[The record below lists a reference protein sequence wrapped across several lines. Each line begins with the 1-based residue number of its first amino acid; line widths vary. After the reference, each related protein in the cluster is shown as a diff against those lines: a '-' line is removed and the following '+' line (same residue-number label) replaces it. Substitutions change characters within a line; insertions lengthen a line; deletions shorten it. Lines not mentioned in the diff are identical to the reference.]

1 MDDTQ
6 LAELIKALLRLSHAV
21 NDLSQE
27 LLERS
32 GVDEGAV
39 LNENVAQAA
48 YLLRT
53 ALEALDA
60 ALEFRQHHRLGDS
73 RPSGPQ

>member
-6 LAELIKALLRLSHAV
+6 LVELIKALLRLSHAV

-32 GVDEGAV
+32 GVDESAAV
-39 LNENVAQAA
+39 NENVAQAA

-53 ALEALDA
+53 ALQALDA
-60 ALEFRQHHRLGDS
+60 ALEFRQHRQLGD
-73 RPSGPQ
+73 Q